1 MSRSGIVRSGF
12 YICFMKK
19 ILLGIVGL
27 LFSLGAFAQKDSLAL
42 DENNK
47 YIYYK
52 TADQPG
58 AVADTLYDRG
68 LYFFKKAYPAKAL
81 KLTKADKD
89 GNALTGTG
97 SFLINKK
104 GLVGNSEGGEMAY
117 TLRVEVKDGKYRYW
131 LTDFVYQPYQRNRYG
146 NVEFMHGKDVAL
158 EKASEKLSKADFSTC
173 ISQVLVNSKHVGDS
187 LKAYMLKTSSLEK
200 HDVKKVK
207 RVSTKEW

>member
-1 MSRSGIVRSGF
+1 
-12 YICFMKK
+12 MKK

-52 TADQPG
+52 TVDQPG

-146 NVEFMHGKDVAL
+146 NAEFMHGKDVAL
-158 EKASEKLSKADFSTC
+158 EKASEKLSKADFNAC
-173 ISQVLVNSKHVGDS
+173 LNQVVISSKHVGDN